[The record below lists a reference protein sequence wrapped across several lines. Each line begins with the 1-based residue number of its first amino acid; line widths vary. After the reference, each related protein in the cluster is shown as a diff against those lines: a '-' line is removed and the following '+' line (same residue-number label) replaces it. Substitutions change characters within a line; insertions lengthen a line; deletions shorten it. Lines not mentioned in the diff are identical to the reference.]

1 MRYFHLLRLDTKQ
14 KLELRCR
21 KTVLE
26 IVQDFPE
33 NVETLATLLQIKNKK
48 AIDINSFGIPSESE
62 IRILFEDVLKT
73 KSQLT
78 DIWNKA
84 HKNKKLK

>member
-1 MRYFHLLRLDTKQ
+1 MRYFHQLRLDTKQ

-33 NVETLATLLQIKNKK
+33 NVETLATLLQIKNKEAK
-48 AIDINSFGIPSESE
+48 RILRYEKLPTKEQAEKMEEYLNE
-62 IRILFEDVLKT
+62 IR
-73 KSQLT
+73 
-78 DIWNKA
+78 
-84 HKNKKLK
+84 